1 MTHKDILK
9 KYTLLTIQR
18 AKNDQ
23 PLIVEKEG
31 NQIIKSRWSLDE
43 VSATGR
49 RGICQKSKD
58 PPRIRS

>member
-31 NQIIKSRWSLDE
+31 NQIIKSR
-43 VSATGR
+43 
-49 RGICQKSKD
+49 
-58 PPRIRS
+58 